1 MAQLA
6 EHDSMIATVDLTD
19 PRALALPPEAPRR
32 LNHEQA
38 WIISR
43 HRDVQTV
50 LRCKTIRSADPTDQ
64 LIRMDRRTGKEHPH
78 LAAVLQGTL
87 LFQNDERHQEARNQV
102 RALVA
107 DAMLRY
113 DAAEIARLA
122 RDIVACVRTDGEY
135 DALATLADPLP
146 NMIAAAMLGLE
157 VDLLRRLR
165 RLGQQVAAVWRF
177 VPPLREY
184 DRLEPLC
191 AEIRAQL
198 SQIRQN
204 GMGFD
209 RTFFLATA
217 AVETTASTIASALD
231 LLAQN
236 EPLQDELRRDPNRI
250 PHFMEEVMR
259 LAGPIRRLTPR
270 LTTEQIELDGMSIP
284 ANEAVILHV
293 ERAQRDPCVYPDP
306 DTLNLDRG
314 GPTLLA
320 FGGGAHAC
328 LGMTLGRLQA
338 NALIAEIL
346 RHLHIAPA
354 TRVGRLTGDANRRQY
369 AKLEL
374 RLSRLNGAAC

>member
-1 MAQLA
+1 MTAPL
-6 EHDSMIATVDLTD
+6 DLTD
-19 PRALALPPEAPRR
+19 PHAPVAPPDVPVR
-32 LNHEQA
+32 LNDEQA

-43 HRDVQTV
+43 HRDVQTL

-64 LIRMDRRTGKEHPH
+64 LIRMDRRTGKEHPN

-87 LFQNDERHQEARNQV
+87 LFHNGERHQQTRSQT
-102 RALVA
+102 RTQMA
-107 DAMLRY
+107 DVMRRY

-146 NMIAAAMLGLE
+146 DMIAAEMLGHD
-157 VDLLRRLR
+157 VDMLRRLR
-165 RLGQQVAAVWRF
+165 RLGQEVAAVWRF

-191 AEIRAQL
+191 AEVRAKL
-198 SQIRQN
+198 SRAGQN
-204 GMGFD
+204 GMD
-209 RTFFLATA
+209 VDWTFFLATA

-236 EPLQDELRRDPNRI
+236 EHLQNELRRDPIRI
-250 PHFMEEVMR
+250 PHFIEEVMR

-270 LTTEQIELDGMSIP
+270 LTTEQVRLDAVDIP
-284 ANEAVILHV
+284 ANEMVILHI

-306 DTLNLDRG
+306 DRLNLDRG
-314 GPTLLA
+314 SPPLLA
-320 FGGGAHAC
+320 FGGGAHTCMGTA
-328 LGMTLGRLQA
+328 LGRMQA
-338 NALIAEIL
+338 NALIADVL
-346 RHLHIAPA
+346 KHLHVAPA
-354 TRVGRLTGDANRRQY
+354 TRAGRLTGEPNRRQY